1 MTQNDSRQ
9 NTNIFARRSLFGTQF
24 GDFAKYALHL
34 SALEFIGHA
43 QKLVPLARRVNQA
56 VSLNNSRP
64 ISMRRISEVPAPI
77 S

>member
-1 MTQNDSRQ
+1 
-9 NTNIFARRSLFGTQF
+9 
-24 GDFAKYALHL
+24 L
-34 SALEFIGHA
+34 SAQEFEGHVIGHA
-43 QKLVPLARRVNQA
+43 RKLVPVARRVNQP